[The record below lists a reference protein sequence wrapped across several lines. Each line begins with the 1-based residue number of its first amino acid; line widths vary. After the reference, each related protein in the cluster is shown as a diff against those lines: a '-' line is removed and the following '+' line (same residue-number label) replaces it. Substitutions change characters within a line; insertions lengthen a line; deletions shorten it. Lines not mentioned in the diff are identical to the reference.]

1 MSHRKEFNIGQM
13 VFASRVSAGCCL
25 LITRGDLADGHGRFG
40 ASRRFFPGQYQ
51 EAVIALDVIIGLLSF
66 AIAAG
71 LLVYKGWARKAWL
84 IFLLALL
91 FAHSV
96 MISAEVMLGHKI
108 RGWLYQW
115 IAMIILMTLVSW
127 IYLTKASVRSRF
139 R

>member
-1 MSHRKEFNIGQM
+1 MGRWFSLLAFLLGVAYLAQG
-13 VFASRVSAGCCL
+13 VTWLASMM
-25 LITRGDLADGHGRFG
+25 RFG
-40 ASRRFFPGQYQ
+40 AASRFFTGQYQ
-51 EAVIALDVIIGLLSF
+51 AAVIALDVMIGLASF

-71 LLVYKGWARKAWL
+71 LLLYKDWARKAWL

-91 FAHSV
+91 FVHSV

-139 R
+139 SNEAKTR